1 MMSGSYVALAK
12 WELENQWLLVI
23 WLMWYLYYSKDV
35 NVYLLK
41 SHEAGVTIALMLQ
54 CFRVASNFYTKLG
67 VRQG

>member
-41 SHEAGVTIALMLQ
+41 SREAGVTIALVLQ
-54 CFRVASNFYTKLG
+54 YFRVALNFYTELG